1 MPINDIQF
9 LDHVIRTT
17 GTSEHVPRCAKVR
30 RLLAEQAERLASS
43 EHLWGAGTPLWG
55 AYAIT
60 PMVMA
65 AHHPRSWFECGLC
78 GEQPV
83 GITSGR
89 NLDGVRRFRLSLIA
103 CRQCRA
109 IRWDIRELHV
119 GRVESVRT
127 VPAGDARLNALRLA
141 DERRAAPQRGC
152 RRLSADY
159 CAAREAARAR
169 WLGYPWRP
177 WEPAPRE
184 IPNDLVSAIRRRA
197 ADTIAGLPPSG
208 NLAAARVRP
217 AVEHLHR
224 PEPGPA
230 SPDLG
235 LAERGARPG
244 GPSLGT

>member
-1 MPINDIQF
+1 MPVNDIQF

-127 VPAGDARLNALRLA
+127 IPAMVAKASAFRLA
-141 DERRAAPQRGC
+141 AERRAATQRGAATF
-152 RRLSADY
+152 RRL
-159 CAAREAARAR
+159 CRCPRFRAR
-169 WLGYPWRP
+169 GRAGQRVDWLSVATLG
-177 WEPAPRE
+177 AH
-184 IPNDLVSAIRRRA
+184 
-197 ADTIAGLPPSG
+197 PP
-208 NLAAARVRP
+208 
-217 AVEHLHR
+217 
-224 PEPGPA
+224 
-230 SPDLG
+230 
-235 LAERGARPG
+235 
-244 GPSLGT
+244 